1 MVTIVPP
8 ILGFEK
14 PLNENGGRKP
24 SLGLVL
30 VCSGCSNRQENT
42 GEPEVSEQN
51 VSSEGER
58 REDSE
63 TDWEADTDVGES
75 SEGAARSIP
84 ETLEQIPEG
93 YDAPADQQAGTLKHV
108 IDHAIQDGRMQPM
121 IIVCPT
127 YNNTSPEDSSSYSL
141 VLRLTDNYHNELVN
155 DLIPAVEGRYSSYAE
170 DTSPE
175 GVAASRMHRGFGG
188 FSMGSVATLSLIHI

>member
-1 MVTIVPP
+1 M
-8 ILGFEK
+8 
-14 PLNENGGRKP
+14 
-24 SLGLVL
+24 L

-51 VSSEGER
+51 VSSEGGR
-58 REDSE
+58 QEDSE
-63 TDWEADTDVGES
+63 TDREADTDVGES

-127 YNNTSPEDSSSYSL
+127 YNHTSPEDSSSDSL
-141 VLRLTDNYHNELVN
+141 ALRGTVKFLCGGYVAGGGCGLADASGIWWILYGIGGNLAYFSVLS
-155 DLIPAVEGRYSSYAE
+155 G
-170 DTSPE
+170 
-175 GVAASRMHRGFGG
+175 
-188 FSMGSVATLSLIHI
+188 

>member
-1 MVTIVPP
+1 M
-8 ILGFEK
+8 
-14 PLNENGGRKP
+14 
-24 SLGLVL
+24 L

-63 TDWEADTDVGES
+63 TDREADTDVGES

-93 YDAPADQQAGTLKHV
+93 YDAPADQQEGTLKHV

-175 GVAASRMHRGFGG
+175 GGCGLADASGIWWILHGIGG
-188 FSMGSVATLSLIHI
+188 NLAYLSVLSG

>member
-1 MVTIVPP
+1 M
-8 ILGFEK
+8 FE
-14 PLNENGGRKP
+14 PAG
-24 SLGLVL
+24 
-30 VCSGCSNRQENT
+30 NT

-63 TDWEADTDVGES
+63 TDREADTDVGES

-121 IIVCPT
+121 IIVC
-127 YNNTSPEDSSSYSL
+127 L
-141 VLRLTDNYHNELVN
+141 LTTTRARRTV
-155 DLIPAVEGRYSSYAE
+155 PVTVWR
-170 DTSPE
+170 
-175 GVAASRMHRGFGG
+175 FG
-188 FSMGSVATLSLIHI
+188 